1 MAVVRALAAGS
12 GPGPM
17 ASSSSIDIEDA
28 TQHLRDILKLDRPGG
43 EAPGPRGRGRPGR
56 RAGPCPGP
64 GLRDPPQ
71 PGPLSQA
78 AALRGWARLPR
89 GAGGIALRRLR
100 GEGGPARPCPG
111 AGGEG
116 GVRRPGAGEQQ
127 GGPSLMAGGILVAEL
142 SGSGSDPE
150 LVAAAAGLW
159 APLIREVSLPRTD
172 QRSPPPPQSSS
183 RVRNTR
189 AQEKGPSVLSSN
201 LMR

>member
-1 MAVVRALAAGS
+1 MNFYGFFPRRRFPPGAPGPGPEAEAWAAGPGRGSAVAVVRALAAGS

-89 GAGGIALRRLR
+89 GAGGIALRRLW

-116 GVRRPGAGEQQ
+116 GVRRPGAGEQP
-127 GGPSLMAGGILVAEL
+127 GGPSLMAGGD
-142 SGSGSDPE
+142 SC
-150 LVAAAAGLW
+150 
-159 APLIREVSLPRTD
+159 R
-172 QRSPPPPQSSS
+172 
-183 RVRNTR
+183 
-189 AQEKGPSVLSSN
+189 
-201 LMR
+201 